1 MLKELT
7 KIIEKQQKGRE
18 NSPAWMVGEQLKEIA
33 AREPGTVDIL
43 LSDLKVSS
51 MSLVEAEKKIKEY
64 SDKHRKGARS
74 FCVSPQVAEGILR
87 EFYGLPK
94 RTTKKAE
101 EIEPADDQYFDLDS
115 FL

>member
-51 MSLVEAEKKIKEY
+51 MSLVEAEAAMIVRNDETET
-64 SDKHRKGARS
+64 R
-74 FCVSPQVAEGILR
+74 L
-87 EFYGLPK
+87 LP
-94 RTTKKAE
+94 TV
-101 EIEPADDQYFDLDS
+101 FDLLTDDEKQNKMRDNIVA
-115 FL
+115 FAKPNAAEDIVDQIELILNKK